1 MSRAL
6 RRVALAAALVAF
18 ACSSSPSGPQPGT
31 LLVKLQDPNAGDGA
45 ILFTISGPT
54 PVTNVQAGAGDTLWT
69 TDFSSTVSHVILT
82 GGIGSGV
89 ILKFDVPD
97 VNVSGSYIVAV
108 NQAASSSDYSLRSLT
123 NYVAFV
129 SR

>member
-1 MSRAL
+1 MSPVL

-18 ACSSSPSGPQPGT
+18 ACSKSPTGPQAGT
-31 LLVKLQDPNAGDGA
+31 LLVKLQDPNGGDGA

-54 PVTNVQAGAGDTLWT
+54 ALTNVQAGAGDTLWT
-69 TDFSSTVSHVILT
+69 TDFSSTVSHVVLT
-82 GGIGSGV
+82 GVIGNGV